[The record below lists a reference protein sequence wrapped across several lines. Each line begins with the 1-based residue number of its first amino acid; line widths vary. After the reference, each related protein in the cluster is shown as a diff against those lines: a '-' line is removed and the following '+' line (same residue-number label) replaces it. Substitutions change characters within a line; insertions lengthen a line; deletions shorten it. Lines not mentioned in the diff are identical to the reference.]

1 MPLTV
6 QSHNRNI
13 KEKGRCPVLSENK
26 RRRSSSPDFMGRI
39 RQSARHIET
48 EAKEGARRV
57 QHEAQERV
65 RNMTPQ
71 QKNGWRKAGRII
83 GTLLLVFVVTLTIF
97 SGIFMAYINSTM
109 RGKVEV
115 YLDEFE
121 TKVSTELYSQDPDTG
136 EWVMYQTL
144 YLNSENRIW
153 TDLEDIPKY
162 LQEAAIAIE
171 DKRFEKHHGVDWKGT
186 TRAIVYTLFGKNV
199 QGGSTITQ
207 QLVKNVTGDNE
218 VTVKRKITEIY
229 RALELEKRYE
239 KDEILEAYLN
249 EVFFGQSCYGV
260 VTASRMYFNK
270 DVSDLTLAECASLMG
285 ITNNPSMYDPTLSSW
300 TRENNRERQLTILGA
315 MLEQEKIS
323 QEEYDEAKAE
333 DIVFSN
339 GFTISGQYVGSDGTA
354 TEPEPE
360 EPPTDDTESP
370 ADEEEPTI
378 KGRYSWFTEAM
389 IGDVADALV
398 EKYGITDKVRDNGT
412 TYTAYE
418 QAWDMVHGKGYKIYT
433 TQNPKYQKIAED
445 VCYDLSNIPYT
456 SSYTNSAGEQVED
469 QLQIALT
476 IVDPTNGYVVAMIG
490 GAGEK
495 QADRVWNWAVNAR
508 QCGSAIKPVSTYAPA
523 LDNGTINGASV
534 IDDYPMLLNGEVWPR
549 NANWRYQGLTALHT
563 AIAQSLNTC
572 AVRTNLAYGVSNSYD
587 FLVDKLGFENLTYT
601 DSQQVGNM
609 ALGGFEKGVTT
620 EEMAAAYGAF
630 VNDGVYTPP
639 RTFYRVEDSQGN
651 LVCENNKE
659 SHVAMKQTTAYIIRQ
674 TLKSVITSG
683 TGGEARF
690 SGMTI
695 AGKTGTT
702 DENRD
707 RYFAGF
713 SPYYSAAVWTGYK
726 SNERF
731 SESLGNPSAVLWR
744 EVMRRIH
751 DGLENKDFN
760 SCSGLTQVTVCQDSG
775 LLATEACTHD
785 LRGNRVTTVTVAA
798 DTAPTQTCNVHKMV
812 RYCKDGKHLATEY
825 CPASSVVEIAALDW
839 NREIIRNIKAQDDE
853 YLLQTLTGKD
863 GELCPV
869 HNKKPSIF
877 PIPGGDDDDDG
888 GSGSWQD
895 WWDKLRP

>member
-1 MPLTV
+1 M
-6 QSHNRNI
+6 
-13 KEKGRCPVLSENK
+13 NK
-26 RRRSSSPDFMGRI
+26 DHQPKKTE
-39 RQSARHIET
+39 QSART
-48 EAKEGARRV
+48 GKKPGKGRRI
-57 QHEAQERV
+57 
-65 RNMTPQ
+65 
-71 QKNGWRKAGRII
+71 GRTVGIVL
-83 GTLLLVFVVTLTIF
+83 GTILLVIVLTSSIFV
-97 SGIFMAYINSTM
+97 GIFMTYVNTSLK
-109 RGKVEV
+109 GHVEV
-115 YLDEFE
+115 DMSEYDQ
-121 TKVSTELYSQDPDTG
+121 KVSTELYYQDPETKQT
-136 EWVMYQTL
+136 VMYQTL
-144 YLNSENRIW
+144 FGDENRIW
-153 TDLEDIPKY
+153 VDFDSIPKV
-162 LQEAAIAIE
+162 LRDATIAIE
-171 DKRFEKHHGVDWKGT
+171 DKRFETHHGVDWHGT
-186 TRAIVYTLFGKNV
+186 LRAVFSTLTNGNT

-207 QLVKNVTGDNE
+207 QLIKNVTGNNE
-218 VTVKRKITEIY
+218 NTVKRKVTEVY
-229 RALELEKRYE
+229 RALALEKDYS
-239 KDEILEAYLN
+239 KDEILEMYLN
-249 EVFFGQSCYGV
+249 TIYLGNQCYGV
-260 VTASRMYFNK
+260 QTASRMYFHK
-270 DVSDLTLAECASLMG
+270 DVSELDLAEAACLIS
-285 ITNNPSMYDPTLSSW
+285 ITNNPSQYDPLRSDW
-300 TRENNRERQLTILGA
+300 TREQNRNRQLDVLDA
-315 MLEQEKIS
+315 MLAQEKIDQAAYDAAKAQEVVFTNGYTNLGNYAGP
-323 QEEYDEAKAE
+323 QEEDDKKPAVVSTANNSYFTDEVITDVAE
-333 DIVFSN
+333 KFVELF
-339 GFTISGQYVGSDGTA
+339 GL
-354 TEPEPE
+354 
-360 EPPTDDTESP
+360 TDDP
-370 ADEEEPTI
+370 AD
-378 KGRYSWFTEAM
+378 
-389 IGDVADALV
+389 ADGYVRTAF
-398 EKYGITDKVRDNGT
+398 EKAVSKVYNG
-412 TYTAYE
+412 
-418 QAWDMVHGKGYKIYT
+418 GYKIYT
-433 TQNPKYQKIAED
+433 TQNPKIQDITESVFENTNYA
-445 VCYDLSNIPYT
+445 NYT
-456 SSYTNSAGEQVED
+456 DSKGEP
-469 QLQIALT
+469 LQAAIT
-476 IVDPTNGYVVAMIG
+476 IVDPYTGDVVAMVG
-490 GAGEK
+490 GTGAKEV
-495 QADRVWNWAVNAR
+495 DRGWNWATSAR
-508 QCGSAIKPVSTYAPA
+508 QPGSATKPVSVYAPA
-523 LDNGTINGASV
+523 LDDGTITAASA
-534 IDDYPMLLNGEVWPR
+534 IDDYPVRDLPGYGAWPSNSGSGFR
-549 NANWRYQGLTALHT
+549 GLTTFYTALVR
-563 AIAQSLNTC
+563 SLNTC
-572 AVRTNLAYGVSNSYD
+572 AVRTVEQYGTYKSYT
-587 FLVDKLGFENLTYT
+587 FMVEKLGFTTLTQA
-601 DSQQVGNM
+601 DSQQSGNM
-609 ALGGFEKGVTT
+609 GLGGYEYGVTT

-839 NREIIRNIKAQDDE
+839 NREIIKNIKAQDDE

-877 PIPGGDDDDDG
+877 PIPGRDDDDDDG

>member
-1 MPLTV
+1 M
-6 QSHNRNI
+6 
-13 KEKGRCPVLSENK
+13 
-26 RRRSSSPDFMGRI
+26 
-39 RQSARHIET
+39 A
-48 EAKEGARRV
+48 
-57 QHEAQERV
+57 
-65 RNMTPQ
+65 Q
-71 QKNGWRKAGRII
+71 QKRNEAAKKSGAGHVFAVIGKVI
-83 GTLLLVFVVTLTIF
+83 GTVFLTAFLAFLIF
-97 SGIFMAYINSTM
+97 ACLFAVYVKNDLSQQAEWAADSFSLDQTSVIYYENPET
-109 RGKVEV
+109 GKYEV
-115 YLDEFE
+115 L
-121 TKVSTELYSQDPDTG
+121 
-136 EWVMYQTL
+136 QTL
-144 YLNSENRIW
+144 YGGSNSTWVEY
-153 TDLEDIPKY
+153 DDIPKN
-162 LQEAAIAIE
+162 LIHACIAIE
-171 DKRFEKHHGVDWKGT
+171 DKRFEKHQGVDWVT
-186 TRAIVYTLFGKNV
+186 TLRACFKMFLGKSEA
-199 QGGSTITQ
+199 GGSTITQ
-207 QLVKNVTGDNE
+207 QLIKNVTGNNE
-218 VTVKRKITEIY
+218 NTVKRKVTEVY
-229 RALELEKRYE
+229 RALALEKDYS
-239 KDEILEAYLN
+239 KDEILEMYLN
-249 EVFFGQSCYGV
+249 TIYLGNQCYGV
-260 VTASRMYFNK
+260 QTASRMYFHK
-270 DVSDLTLAECASLMG
+270 DVSELDLAEAACLIS
-285 ITNNPSMYDPTLSSW
+285 ITNNPSQYDPLRSDW
-300 TRENNRERQLTILGA
+300 TREQNRNRQLDVLDA
-315 MLEQEKIS
+315 MLAQGKIDQAAYDAAKAQEVVFTNGYTNLGNYAGP
-323 QEEYDEAKAE
+323 QEEDDKKPAVVSTANNSYFTDEVITDVAE
-333 DIVFSN
+333 KFVELF
-339 GFTISGQYVGSDGTA
+339 GL
-354 TEPEPE
+354 
-360 EPPTDDTESP
+360 TDDP
-370 ADEEEPTI
+370 AD
-378 KGRYSWFTEAM
+378 
-389 IGDVADALV
+389 ADGYVRTAF
-398 EKYGITDKVRDNGT
+398 EKAVSKVYNG
-412 TYTAYE
+412 
-418 QAWDMVHGKGYKIYT
+418 GYKIYT
-433 TQNPKYQKIAED
+433 TQNPKIQDITESVFENTNYA
-445 VCYDLSNIPYT
+445 NYT
-456 SSYTNSAGEQVED
+456 DSKGEP
-469 QLQIALT
+469 LQAAIT
-476 IVDPTNGYVVAMIG
+476 IVDPYTGDVVAMVG
-490 GAGEK
+490 GTGAKEV
-495 QADRVWNWAVNAR
+495 DRGWNWATSAR
-508 QCGSAIKPVSTYAPA
+508 QPGSATKPVSVYAPA
-523 LDNGTINGASV
+523 LDDGTITAASA
-534 IDDYPMLLNGEVWPR
+534 IDDYPVRDLPGYGAWPSNSGSGFR
-549 NANWRYQGLTALHT
+549 GLTTFYTALVR
-563 AIAQSLNTC
+563 SLNTC
-572 AVRTNLAYGVSNSYD
+572 AVRTVEQYGTYKSYT
-587 FLVDKLGFENLTYT
+587 FMVEKLGFTTLTQA
-601 DSQQVGNM
+601 DSQQSGNM
-609 ALGGFEKGVTT
+609 GLGGYEYGVTT

-839 NREIIRNIKAQDDE
+839 NREIIKNIKAQDDE

-877 PIPGGDDDDDG
+877 PIPGRDDDDDG